1 MIFLSLIQSQKQS
14 CAQFSE
20 MWINQWSPHVIFQG
34 RQACN
39 KTVHGFKWLGYLM
52 VRSCSR
58 NMSLEDHKYGF
69 GNFRAL
75 FLVKKFRSKN
85 YGKSK
90 DHNITMGN
98 KNISSNNYLE
108 IKENCMTSQNI
119 KLYVVFACFKNNIIT
134 IIRI

>member
-1 MIFLSLIQSQKQS
+1 
-14 CAQFSE
+14 
-20 MWINQWSPHVIFQG
+20 
-34 RQACN
+34 
-39 KTVHGFKWLGYLM
+39 M